1 MEDYLNA
8 SKALEELQSHNKTLV
23 KNAEELKIKLEKA
36 TTELETKENT
46 VLETNKSIEQL
57 NSIIDKNHE
66 EFNVLNSKFLNQS
79 QELHE
84 VTNNHKDLLKA

>member
-1 MEDYLNA
+1 M
-8 SKALEELQSHNKTLV
+8 S
-23 KNAEELKIKLEKA
+23 IKLEKVS
-36 TTELETKENT
+36 TELETKENKL
-46 VLETNKSIEQL
+46 LETNKSIEQL

-66 EFNVLNSKFLNQS
+66 EYNVLNSKFNNQS